1 MFYLLYI
8 KLSWKWDLISWR
20 EFSGILTELLLVP
33 IFHYIGLPAVLQM
46 SKKIVLAPAVIFGTL
61 FTFEYLL
68 VPSTYYDE
76 YDGTASEFITTPSKW

>member
-1 MFYLLYI
+1 MML
-8 KLSWKWDLISWR
+8 
-20 EFSGILTELLLVP
+20 
-33 IFHYIGLPAVLQM
+33 GLPAVLQM